1 MVEQRAEKEERSWE
15 AELAAFG
22 RLVVKFILLLVGAM
36 YVYLEFV
43 GVLLY
48 RKRSFKSRLTT
59 HKAGTPTT
67 QSTYV
72 SCIVCGALSPT
83 HGHAQ

>member
-1 MVEQRAEKEERSWE
+1 
-15 AELAAFG
+15 
-22 RLVVKFILLLVGAM
+22 VGAM

-43 GVLLY
+43 GVLLH

-67 QSTYV
+67 QSIT
-72 SCIVCGALSPT
+72 CACACACACACGALSTT
-83 HGHAQ
+83 HGHTQ